1 MDGKRGAMGNRE
13 DRQGLREEN
22 MTSAKWGRKLK
33 NKNVNKQTDEQVL
46 DYSYTQ

>member
-1 MDGKRGAMGNRE
+1 
-13 DRQGLREEN
+13 

-46 DYSYTQ
+46 DCVFHIRWLITNERDRGDVFMC